1 MTSRV
6 WPSNSASLR
15 DATLTT
21 VVGLCMGE
29 SRWSLDRTY
38 ELFPDLMDW
47 FAAASPMGD
56 TLCSTEY

>member
-1 MTSRV
+1 MTSLV
-6 WPSNSASLR
+6 LPSNSPLR
-15 DATLTT
+15 DAALTT

-29 SRWSLDRTY
+29 SRWSLDRIY

-56 TLCSTEY
+56 TLRSTEC